1 MANGP
6 QKVYEYEILLV
17 KHYRTFMFG
26 DIVDDL
32 ENYDWIDFAFFAV
45 TIFMTLILFTNI
57 LIAYMGDAYTQVQE
71 TMDIC

>member
-1 MANGP
+1 
-6 QKVYEYEILLV
+6 
-17 KHYRTFMFG
+17 MFG